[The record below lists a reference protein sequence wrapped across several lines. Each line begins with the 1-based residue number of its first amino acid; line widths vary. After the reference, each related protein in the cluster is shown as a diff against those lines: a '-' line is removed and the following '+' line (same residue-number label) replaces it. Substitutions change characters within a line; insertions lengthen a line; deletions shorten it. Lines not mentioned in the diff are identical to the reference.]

1 MDKVRCD
8 SDVPSPRNLDA
19 LADFLV
25 DAGIDRITCAN
36 WAMNDEDARAIN
48 TVLSDIG
55 VILLSLTEYRFSG
68 FFWGPPPS
76 HFSLLCC
83 QSQK

>member
-1 MDKVRCD
+1 MPNKRRVLITDCVHNREDFFHAMDKVRCD

-36 WAMNDEDARAIN
+36 WAMNDEDSAVISQ
-48 TVLSDIG
+48 VLREIG
-55 VILLSLTEYRFSG
+55 VSLYR
-68 FFWGPPPS
+68 
-76 HFSLLCC
+76 
-83 QSQK
+83 

>member
-1 MDKVRCD
+1 MPNKRRVLITDCIHNREDFFHAMDKVRCD

-55 VILLSLTEYRFSG
+55 VILYR
-68 FFWGPPPS
+68 
-76 HFSLLCC
+76 
-83 QSQK
+83 